1 MMSEPSD
8 SHPAEKPAKSPTSH
22 ECDADVGLG
31 HIQLVRLEHQT
42 ARRDIGLLRIIAIGF
57 NIPNSWVAI
66 AASFSIAIAAGG
78 PVSLIYGSFIS
89 CTLYACAAVTLAEL
103 ASVYP
108 TAGGQ
113 YHFTSILAPKKLNR
127 FLAYTCGIL
136 SSLSWTVNAAGCTLI
151 CSQLITAFPQFY
163 GGYTPTQ
170 WQLFLLCQAFNIFAL
185 FYNLFLLKRTN
196 WIHDAAFVLTLATF
210 AISCI
215 TCLARGDKAP
225 SKWVWTSFEANT
237 GWAPGVSFLTGLT
250 TPCYMYGGLDAALHL
265 AEETLNASHAVPK
278 ALMAA
283 IGIGFLTG
291 FVFSVVM
298 AYCITDLE
306 GLLTETV
313 PIYKLWRVATESD
326 AAATVF
332 LVAMAVI
339 VTFILIAIQHTS
351 SRLVWALACDR
362 GLFLS
367 SRLSFLSP
375 SLGDIPANA
384 PLLNAVLIFL
394 CGCLYLGSTAA
405 FNALVNTFLLLQIL
419 SFALPAALLIYQ
431 KRDPRLLPR
440 DRAFRVPEVV
450 GWICNIGTVV
460 AAIIETVFFT
470 FPTTM
475 PVTAGTMNYAAAVL
489 GGIAILAAINWFVH
503 ARKYYQGPRVE
514 IY

>member
-196 WIHDAAFVLTLATF
+196 WIHDAAL
-210 AISCI
+210 
-215 TCLARGDKAP
+215 
-225 SKWVWTSFEANT
+225 
-237 GWAPGVSFLTGLT
+237 
-250 TPCYMYGGLDAALHL
+250 
-265 AEETLNASHAVPK
+265 PK